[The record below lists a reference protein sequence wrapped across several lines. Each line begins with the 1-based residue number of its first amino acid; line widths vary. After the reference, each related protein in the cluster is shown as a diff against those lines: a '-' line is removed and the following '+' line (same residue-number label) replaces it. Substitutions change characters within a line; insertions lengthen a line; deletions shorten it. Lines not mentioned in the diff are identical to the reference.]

1 MATTPAPSFL
11 DATTWSALGEGRY
24 QGTVHTSWYQGRGA
38 FGGVLA
44 GAVLR
49 SMMRELNDAARSPRS
64 FTVHFSAPVTEGEV
78 LLTVR
83 TERAGR
89 QVTHLTARLE
99 QQGQVACV
107 ASATFAVS
115 RQTSLVYQQVKVP
128 EAPPAAD
135 VPSVPEDAPLPA
147 FGRHFEFRWFA
158 GVPFSGAAE
167 ARMGGWIRPRV
178 PTSLDAPLAVALL
191 DAFPPSPSARVEGF
205 CNLATMDLTV
215 HFYAP
220 LPPQGASPEAF
231 WLRTAHSRQASEGY
245 ADDLAELWDAEGRLL
260 AQCRQMVA
268 VFPG

>member
-1 MATTPAPSFL
+1 MATPAPSFL
-11 DATTWSALGEGRY
+11 DATTWTALGEGRY

-49 SMMRELNDAARSPRS
+49 SMMRELNDVARAPRS
-64 FTVHFSAPVTEGEV
+64 LTVHFSAPVTEGEV

-128 EAPPAAD
+128 EAPPAD
-135 VPSVPEDAPLPA
+135 EVPSVPEDAPLPV
-147 FGRHFEFRWFA
+147 FGRNFEYRWFA
-158 GVPFSGAAE
+158 GVPFSGAPE

-178 PTSLDAPLAVALL
+178 PTPLDAPLAVALL
-191 DAFPPSPSARVEGF
+191 DAFPPSPAVRVDGH

-215 HFYAP
+215 HFHAP
-220 LPPQGASPEAF
+220 LPPEGASPESF
-231 WLRTAHSRQASEGY
+231 WLRTAQSRQASEGY